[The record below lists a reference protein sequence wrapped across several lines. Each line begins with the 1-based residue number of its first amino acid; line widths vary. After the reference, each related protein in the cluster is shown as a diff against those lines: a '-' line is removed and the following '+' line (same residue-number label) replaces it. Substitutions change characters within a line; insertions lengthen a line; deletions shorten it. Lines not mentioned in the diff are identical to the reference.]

1 MRALHFDEQLTL
13 RTDLAIPTP
22 PPGESLIRVLKSG
35 ICNTDLEL
43 MRGYMGFKGVLGHE
57 FVGVVEQ
64 SQGSTSSSG
73 DSSSSSLSSSSSSL
87 VGQRVVGE
95 INAACHACSTCGA
108 GNPTHCPHRTTLG
121 IFNRD
126 GVHADYVTLPTR
138 NLLRVPDNVTN
149 DQALFTEPLAAACE
163 ILEQIQIAPTAR
175 VVVIGDGKLGLLVA
189 QVLALTG
196 CDLHVIGRHDNK
208 LSILGRRGIRTESVP
223 RGKESLL
230 PDSWADIVV
239 ECTGNAKGFATARRL
254 VRARGTIVLKSTY
267 AGDLTVNMSMIVV
280 DEIQLLGSRC
290 GPFAPALRL
299 LDAGLVDV
307 TSLIHARYTLDEGL
321 AAFEHA
327 ARKGTLKVVLEM

>member
-1 MRALHFDEQLTL
+1 MRALHFDQQLTL
-13 RTDLAIPTP
+13 RTDYPRATP
-22 PPGESLIRVLKSG
+22 PAGESLIRVLKSG

-64 SQGSTSSSG
+64 SE
-73 DSSSSSLSSSSSSL
+73 DSSL

-95 INAACHACSTCGA
+95 INAACHACSTCRA

-121 IFNRD
+121 IFQRD
-126 GVHADYVTLPTR
+126 GVHADYTILPNS
-138 NLLRVPDNVTN
+138 NLLRVPVGVSD

-163 ILEQIQIAPTAR
+163 ILQQIQIHPTAH

-196 CDLHVIGRHDNK
+196 CNLHVIGRHEAK
-208 LSILGRRGIRTESVP
+208 LHILARRGIRTECVQ
-223 RGKESLL
+223 RGNNSTL
-230 PDSWADIVV
+230 PDNWADIVV
-239 ECTGNAKGFATARRL
+239 ECTGNEQGFASARRL
-254 VRARGTIVLKSTY
+254 VRPRGTIVLKSTY
-267 AGDLTVNMSMIVV
+267 HGMLQINMSMIVV
-280 DEIQLLGSRC
+280 DEIRLIGSRC

-299 LDAGLVDV
+299 LEANLVNV
-307 TSLIHARYTLDEGL
+307 TSLIQGRYDLDDGL

-327 ARKGTLKVVLEM
+327 ARRGTLKVVLEMENTPF